1 MGRIFLDIGAH
12 DGQTLAEVIKPGHGF
27 DQVFAFEPMP
37 AQFDHLVGK
46 FGGSPRVHLLNYG
59 LADVDGWRLMYGTNV
74 DMEASIFPEKN
85 DLVDPGFATLCAF
98 TSASAFF
105 RQHIPA
111 GETVVAK
118 LNCEGSEAI
127 IINDMIDSG
136 EIWKLSH
143 FMVDFDVRKIPGQ
156 EHTESEVLARL
167 AAIGFTR
174 FVLSEEVMRGETHQ
188 ARIANWLST
197 IEVSR

>member
-12 DGQTLAEVIKPGHGF
+12 DGQTLAEVIKPGHAF

-37 AQFDHLVGK
+37 AQFAHLTERFRQVPSLCL
-46 FGGSPRVHLLNYG
+46 FNFG
-59 LADVDGWRLMYGTNV
+59 LADNTGPRLVYGANA
-74 DMEASIFPEKN
+74 DMEASIFPDKI
-85 DLVDPGFATLCAF
+85 DVDAACATRCAF
-98 TSASAFF
+98 VSASEFF
-105 RQHIPA
+105 REHLPA

-127 IINDMIDSG
+127 IINDLIDSG

-156 EHTESEVLARL
+156 KHTEAEVLASL

-188 ARIANWLST
+188 ARIANWLASV
-197 IEVSR
+197 EVSR